1 MQTENLL
8 LFLAASAAIAVVP
21 GSGMLYT
28 VGRGVGQGRKAALVS
43 VAGLNTGALVHAAFA
58 ALGISVLIQQSAA
71 AFYAVKY
78 AGAAYLVYLGIRIL
92 LDRRNLF
99 GSPEGEERTA
109 SGKLAVVFA
118 QGVATDLLNPQVYL
132 FFVSFLPQFVDPSS
146 GGVAGQM
153 LLLGFLFV
161 LVNLPIDATVAW
173 FSGGVGDLLRRR
185 PRFSKGMRLLS
196 GGVMVGL
203 GLKLALTE
211 QR

>member
-1 MQTENLL
+1 MQIENLL

-43 VAGLNTGALVHAAFA
+43 VAGLNTGALVHTAFA
-58 ALGISVLIQQSAA
+58 ALGVSVLIQQSAGL
-71 AFYAVKY
+71 FYVVKY
-78 AGAAYLVYLGIRIL
+78 AGAAYLIYLGIKIL
-92 LDRRNLF
+92 LNRESF
-99 GSPEGEERTA
+99 GSSEREGGIA
-109 SGKLAVVFA
+109 SKKLAAVFT

-132 FFVSFLPQFVDPSS
+132 FFISFLPQFVDPSS

-161 LVNLPIDATVAW
+161 LVNLPVDAAVAW
-173 FSGGVGDLLRRR
+173 FSGGVGELLRSR
-185 PRFSKGMRLLS
+185 PRFANGMRFLS
-196 GGVMVGL
+196 GGVLVGL

>member
-1 MQTENLL
+1 MQIDNLL

-28 VGRGVGQGRKAALVS
+28 VGRGIGQGRKAALVS

-58 ALGISVLIQQSAA
+58 ALGVSVLIQQSAGL
-71 AFYAVKY
+71 FSVVKY
-78 AGAAYLVYLGIRIL
+78 AGAAYLVYLGIKIV
-92 LDRRNLF
+92 LDRRAF
-99 GSPEGEERTA
+99 GASEGEGA
-109 SGKLAVVFA
+109 PPGKLAPVFA

-161 LVNLPIDATVAW
+161 LVNLPVDAAVAW
-173 FSGGVGDLLRRR
+173 FSGGIGDLLRRR
-185 PRFSKGMRLLS
+185 PRFYEGVRFLS

-203 GLKLALTE
+203 GLKLALSE

>member
-58 ALGISVLIQQSAA
+58 ALGISVLIQQSAV

-78 AGAAYLVYLGIRIL
+78 AGAAYLVYLGVRIL
-92 LDRRNLF
+92 LDRSLLV
-99 GSPEGEERTA
+99 SPEGGGRTA
-109 SGKLAVVFA
+109 PGKLAAVFA

-146 GGVAGQM
+146 GGAAGQM

-161 LVNLPIDATVAW
+161 LVN
-173 FSGGVGDLLRRR
+173 
-185 PRFSKGMRLLS
+185 
-196 GGVMVGL
+196 
-203 GLKLALTE
+203 
-211 QR
+211 

>member
-1 MQTENLL
+1 MQIENLL
-8 LFLAASAAIAVVP
+8 LFLAAAAAIAVVP
-21 GSGMLYT
+21 GSGMFYT
-28 VGRGVGQGRKAALVS
+28 VGRGIGQGRKAALVS
-43 VAGLNTGALVHAAFA
+43 VAGLNTGALVHTALA

-71 AFYAVKY
+71 LFYVVKY
-78 AGAAYLVYLGIRIL
+78 AGAAYLVYLGVKIV
-92 LDRRNLF
+92 LDRGALAP
-99 GSPEGEERTA
+99 SEGTGA
-109 SGKLAVVFA
+109 GSGKLPAVFV

-161 LVNLPIDATVAW
+161 LVNLPVDAAVAW
-173 FSGGVGDLLRRR
+173 FSGGVGELLRRR
-185 PRFSKGMRLLS
+185 PRFSQGVRFLS
-196 GGVMVGL
+196 GGVLVGL